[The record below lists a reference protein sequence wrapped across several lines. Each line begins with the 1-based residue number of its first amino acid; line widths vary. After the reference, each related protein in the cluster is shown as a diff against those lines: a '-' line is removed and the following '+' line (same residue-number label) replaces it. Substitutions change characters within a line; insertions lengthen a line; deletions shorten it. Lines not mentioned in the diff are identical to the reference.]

1 MCVCV
6 CVEGSFFLC
15 ALPRSHQT
23 ASLHA
28 KCNGSSSSPLGIQL
42 VSCGEITTRPLPPPQ
57 SKPQKVKGLKL
68 GDCRVKYK
76 DPLDRISDK
85 QFIITDRL
93 GEGTTMRPLRMSAF
107 LHTVS
112 YIPHYSEGVSTSL
125 GSFRRQ
131 SYQVHSKV
139 LLRCPGVGGE
149 D

>member
-1 MCVCV
+1 M
-6 CVEGSFFLC
+6 LC
-15 ALPRSHQT
+15 PEHRT

-28 KCNGSSSSPLGIQL
+28 KCNNSSSPLAFQL

-76 DPLDRISDK
+76 DPLNRISDK

-93 GEGTTMRPLRMSAF
+93 GEGTTMRPPTYESLPP
-107 LHTVS
+107 HCI
-112 YIPHYSEGVSTSL
+112 IPHYSEGVSTSL
-125 GSFRRQ
+125 GSFHRQ

-139 LLRCPGVGGE
+139 LLRGPGVGGE

>member
-1 MCVCV
+1 MC
-6 CVEGSFFLC
+6 
-15 ALPRSHQT
+15 LPRSHLT
-23 ASLHA
+23 ASLHG
-28 KCNGSSSSPLGIQL
+28 KCNRSSSSPLGFQL
-42 VSCGEITTRPLPPPQ
+42 VSCGEVTTRPLPPPQ

-93 GEGTTMRPLRMSAF
+93 GEGTTTRPPTYQL
-107 LHTVS
+107 LPPHCI
-112 YIPHYSEGVSTSL
+112 IPHYSEGVSTSL

>member
-1 MCVCV
+1 MWGVCV
-6 CVEGSFFLC
+6 CVSMEGNFFLC
-15 ALPRSHQT
+15 ALPRSHVT

-28 KCNGSSSSPLGIQL
+28 KCNRSSSSPLGFQL

-85 QFIITDRL
+85 QFIITDHL
-93 GEGTTMRPLRMSAF
+93 GEGTTMRPLHMSAF

-112 YIPHYSEGVSTSL
+112 YPATL
-125 GSFRRQ
+125 
-131 SYQVHSKV
+131 KV
-139 LLRCPGVGGE
+139 
-149 D
+149 